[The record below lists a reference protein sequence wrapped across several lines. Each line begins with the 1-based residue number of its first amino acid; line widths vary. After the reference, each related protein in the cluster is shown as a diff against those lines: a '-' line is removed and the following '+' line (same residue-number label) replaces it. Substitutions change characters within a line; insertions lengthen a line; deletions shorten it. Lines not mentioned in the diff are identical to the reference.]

1 MFMVVRGFPEEVF
14 FNYGYNKDKFEV
26 LYSHYRRRIPNS
38 FSKTILNR
46 HRVMIESVEVDA
58 EFSSIYF
65 FLPSITDRNKDI
77 TKYLKNVSV
86 SPTDTTQ
93 QQFNK
98 RDGLV

>member
-1 MFMVVRGFPEEVF
+1 
-14 FNYGYNKDKFEV
+14 
-26 LYSHYRRRIPNS
+26 
-38 FSKTILNR
+38 
-46 HRVMIESVEVDA
+46 MIESVEVDA